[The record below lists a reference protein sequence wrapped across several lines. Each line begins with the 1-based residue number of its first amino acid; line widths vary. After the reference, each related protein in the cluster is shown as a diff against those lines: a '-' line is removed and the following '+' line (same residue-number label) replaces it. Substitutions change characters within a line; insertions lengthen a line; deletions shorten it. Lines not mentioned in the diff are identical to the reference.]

1 MTANV
6 PCYLSRLIYLPGA
19 YMSVTL
25 ENILLDDCWQ
35 AGVDRVLAGQ
45 EEEAQ
50 AIWLAP
56 FFENQLLADTNAA
69 INEEQLS
76 QSLINYLL
84 KAVDDR
90 VLEGKLR
97 DAYAIAKCL
106 QTVAPENV
114 NSLLRLVNISIQ
126 LNEFSLAALVDGSFI
141 ELFEQAS
148 DIDIDLLYI
157 FITGITKRLEEEY
170 ATAYL
175 DFIKLVADKTT
186 DTQRFV
192 YEIASHTYFIG
203 KNLGLVHL
211 RTKVL
216 EVCLAYAPS
225 NFRFIVL
232 CDLAESTIQE
242 KDYNKIMLVG
252 EQCYQESQQ
261 LDDSQQICGSHRLL
275 TALMEAGEWQRVPAM
290 AKQHQQLIQAF
301 LAKENI
307 IITDVTIINSSYF
320 LNYVHDE
327 PKLLH
332 HLRDAMGD
340 ICSKLVNSAQR
351 SSSRNNHYQSPP
363 KTKALR
369 IGYIASTLG
378 SHSVGWLSRWLFN
391 YHDRSNFEI
400 FIYHVGQKD
409 NQNFNRKF
417 FRDKV
422 DVAHYLDGKSFE
434 IADLIRR
441 DEIDILID
449 MDSLSLSTTYEVM
462 CHKPAPVSATW
473 LGWDTSGCPD
483 IDYFIADPYVLP
495 PDAEEY
501 YRTKIWRLPQTYLAI
516 DGFEI
521 QVPTKRRSDY
531 QIPEN
536 AVVYLC
542 AQKSYKH
549 HPDILRLQMQIIKQV
564 PNSYLLVKMRANPE
578 SLMKIYQELAD
589 EVGISIEQLRFIE
602 PDPDEVTHRANLQLA
617 DVVLDTFPYNGAT
630 TTLETLW
637 MGVPMVTKVGQAFV
651 ARNSY
656 AFMQNVGVTEGIA
669 HTDAEYVDW
678 GVRLGTDLALR
689 QQVMGKLLHSR
700 KTSPLWNARSFTLEM
715 ENAYRQM
722 WEIYQSQQK

>member
-1 MTANV
+1 M
-6 PCYLSRLIYLPGA
+6 L
-19 YMSVTL
+19 VTL
-25 ENILLDDCWQ
+25 ENTLLDDCWQ
-35 AGVDRVLAGQ
+35 AGVDRVIAGQ

-50 AIWLAP
+50 AIWLTP
-56 FFENQLLADTNAA
+56 FFDNEFLVDSN
-69 INEEQLS
+69 IVISEEQMS
-76 QSLINYLL
+76 QSLTDYLL
-84 KAVDDR
+84 KAFDEQV
-90 VLEGKLR
+90 VEGKVQE
-97 DAYAIAKCL
+97 AYAIAKCL
-106 QTVAPENV
+106 QAVAPENV
-114 NSLLRLVNISIQ
+114 NGLLRLVNISIQ
-126 LNEFSLAALVDGSFI
+126 FNEFSLEALAEPSFV
-141 ELFEQAS
+141 ELFEESS

-157 FITGITKRLEEEY
+157 FITNITKRLEEQY
-170 ATAYL
+170 ATVYR
-175 DFIKLVADKTT
+175 DFIKLIATKTT
-186 DTQRFV
+186 NISRFI
-192 YEIASHTYFIG
+192 YEIVPHTFFIG
-203 KNLGLVHL
+203 ANLGMVHL
-211 RTKVL
+211 RTELL

-225 NFRFIVL
+225 NFRFTVL
-232 CDLAESTIQE
+232 CNLAESTIQE
-242 KDYNKIMLVG
+242 NNYDKVVSIG
-252 EQCYQESQQ
+252 EQCYQEGSQ
-261 LDDSQQICGSHRLL
+261 LGDSQHICGSHRLL
-275 TALMEAGEWQRVPAM
+275 TALMEAGEWQRIPAV
-290 AKQHQQLIQAF
+290 AEQHQQLIQAF
-301 LAKENI
+301 LAKEKT
-307 IITDVTIINSSYF
+307 ITADAATTLNSSYF

-327 PKLLH
+327 PRLLH
-332 HLRDAMGD
+332 RLRDGIGD
-340 ICSKLVNSAQR
+340 ICSKLVNSAPKP
-351 SSSRNNHYQSPP
+351 STSNDYYQSLP

-369 IGYIASTLG
+369 IGYIASTL
-378 SHSVGWLSRWLFN
+378 SNHSVGWLSRWLFN

-400 FIYHVGQKD
+400 FIYHVDQKD

-441 DEIDILID
+441 DEIDILVD

-462 CHKPAPVSATW
+462 CHKPAPVAVTW
-473 LGWDTSGCPD
+473 LGWDTSGCPE

-495 PDAEEY
+495 TDAEEY

-516 DGFEI
+516 DGFEV
-521 QVPTKRRSDY
+521 QVPTKRRFDY
-531 QIPEN
+531 QIPED

-549 HPDILRLQMQIIKQV
+549 HPDILRLQMKIIKQV

-578 SLMKIYQELAD
+578 SLMKIYRELAD
-589 EVGISIEQLRFIE
+589 EVGISIEQMRFIQ
-602 PDPDEVTHRANLQLA
+602 PDPDEMTHRANLQLA

-637 MGVPMVTKVGQAFV
+637 MGVPLVTKVGQAFV

-656 AFMQNVGVTEGIA
+656 AFMQQVGVTEGIA

-689 QQVMGKLLHSR
+689 QQVMGKLLNSR

>member
-1 MTANV
+1 
-6 PCYLSRLIYLPGA
+6 
-19 YMSVTL
+19 MSVTL
-25 ENILLDDCWQ
+25 EHALLEDCWQ
-35 AGVDRVLAGQ
+35 AGVDLLLAGQ

-50 AIWLAP
+50 AIWLTP
-56 FFENQLLADTNAA
+56 FFDNEFLADTN
-69 INEEQLS
+69 ISMSEEHLS
-76 QSLINYLL
+76 QSLTDYLL
-84 KAVDDR
+84 KAVDDH
-90 VLEGKLR
+90 VIEGKILE
-97 DAYAIAKCL
+97 AYAIAKCL

-114 NSLLRLVNISIQ
+114 NGLLRLVNISIQ
-126 LNEFSLAALVDGSFI
+126 LNEFSLAALADRSFI

-157 FITGITKRLEEEY
+157 FITSITKRLEEEY
-170 ATAYL
+170 AAAYL
-175 DFIKLVADKTT
+175 DFIKVVADKIT
-186 DTQRFV
+186 DTQRFI
-192 YEIASHTYFIG
+192 YEIAPHTYFIG

-211 RTKVL
+211 RTQVL

-225 NFRFIVL
+225 NFRFTVL

-242 KDYNKIMLVG
+242 NDYSKIVSIG
-252 EQCYQESQQ
+252 EQCYQEGRQLSNSQH
-261 LDDSQQICGSHRLL
+261 ICGSHRLL
-275 TALMEAGEWQRVPAM
+275 TALMEAGDWQRIPAM
-290 AKQHQQLIQAF
+290 AKQHQELIQTF

-307 IITDVTIINSSYF
+307 ITTDVATILNSTYF

-327 PKLLH
+327 PRLLH
-332 HLRDAMGD
+332 HLRDEIGD
-340 ICSKLVNSAQR
+340 ICSKIVNSAQR
-351 SSSRNNHYQSPP
+351 TSSRNDHYQSPP
-363 KTKALR
+363 KTKSLR

-378 SHSVGWLSRWLFN
+378 NHSVGWLSRWLFN

-409 NQNFNRKF
+409 NHNFNRKF

-422 DVAHYLDGKSFE
+422 DVAHYLDSQSFE

-441 DEIDILID
+441 DEIDILVD
-449 MDSLSLSTTYEVM
+449 MDSLALSTTYKVM
-462 CHKPAPVSATW
+462 CHKPAPVSVTW
-473 LGWDTSGCPD
+473 LGWDTSGCPE
-483 IDYFIADPYVLP
+483 IDYFIADPYVVP
-495 PDAEEY
+495 TDADEY

-531 QIPEN
+531 QIPED
-536 AVVYLC
+536 AIVYLC

-589 EVGISIEQLRFIE
+589 EVGISIEQLRFIQ
-602 PDPDEVTHRANLQLA
+602 PDPDEMTHRANLQLA

-637 MGVPMVTKVGQAFV
+637 MGVPLVTKVGQAFV

-656 AFMQNVGVTEGIA
+656 AFMQQVGVTEGIA

-722 WEIYQSQQK
+722 WEIYQSKVLAQQK

>member
-1 MTANV
+1 M
-6 PCYLSRLIYLPGA
+6 L
-19 YMSVTL
+19 VTL
-25 ENILLDDCWQ
+25 ENTLLDDCWQ
-35 AGVDRVLAGQ
+35 AGVDRVIAGQ

-50 AIWLAP
+50 AIWLTP
-56 FFENQLLADTNAA
+56 FFDNEFLVDSN
-69 INEEQLS
+69 IVISEEQMS
-76 QSLINYLL
+76 QSLTDYLL
-84 KAVDDR
+84 KAFDEQV
-90 VLEGKLR
+90 VEGKVQE
-97 DAYAIAKCL
+97 AYAIAKCL
-106 QTVAPENV
+106 QAVAPENV
-114 NSLLRLVNISIQ
+114 NGLLRLVNISIQ
-126 LNEFSLAALVDGSFI
+126 FNEFSLEALAEPSFV
-141 ELFEQAS
+141 ELFEESS

-157 FITGITKRLEEEY
+157 FITNITKRLEEQY
-170 ATAYL
+170 ATVYR
-175 DFIKLVADKTT
+175 DFIKLIATKTT
-186 DTQRFV
+186 NISRFI
-192 YEIASHTYFIG
+192 YEIVPHTFFIG
-203 KNLGLVHL
+203 ANLGMVHL
-211 RTKVL
+211 RTELL

-225 NFRFIVL
+225 NFRFTVL
-232 CDLAESTIQE
+232 CNLAESTIQE
-242 KDYNKIMLVG
+242 NNYDKIVSIG
-252 EQCYQESQQ
+252 EQCYQEGSQ
-261 LDDSQQICGSHRLL
+261 LGDSQHICGSHRLL
-275 TALMEAGEWQRVPAM
+275 TALMEAGEWQRIPAV
-290 AKQHQQLIQAF
+290 AEQHQQLIQAF
-301 LAKENI
+301 LAKEKT
-307 IITDVTIINSSYF
+307 ITADAATTLNSSYF

-327 PKLLH
+327 PRLLH
-332 HLRDAMGD
+332 RLRDGIGD
-340 ICSKLVNSAQR
+340 ICSKLVNSAPKP
-351 SSSRNNHYQSPP
+351 STSNDYYQSLP

-369 IGYIASTLG
+369 IGYIASTL
-378 SHSVGWLSRWLFN
+378 SNHSVGWLSRWLFN

-400 FIYHVGQKD
+400 FIYHVDQKD

-441 DEIDILID
+441 DEIDILVD

-462 CHKPAPVSATW
+462 CHKPAPVAVTW
-473 LGWDTSGCPD
+473 LGWDTSGCPE

-495 PDAEEY
+495 TDAEEY

-516 DGFEI
+516 DGFEV
-521 QVPTKRRSDY
+521 QVPTKRRFDY
-531 QIPEN
+531 QIPED

-549 HPDILRLQMQIIKQV
+549 HPDILRLQMKIIKQV

-578 SLMKIYQELAD
+578 SLMKIYRELAD
-589 EVGISIEQLRFIE
+589 EVGISIEQMRFIQ
-602 PDPDEVTHRANLQLA
+602 PDPDEMTHRANLQLA

-637 MGVPMVTKVGQAFV
+637 MGVPLVTKVGQAFV

-656 AFMQNVGVTEGIA
+656 AFMQQVGVTEGIA

-689 QQVMGKLLHSR
+689 QQVMGKLLNSR